1 MALWYTGAYIQL
13 CGFVDFDM
21 AGDIDSRKSTT
32 GYVFTLGGA
41 AISWVSRLQKII
53 ALSTTEAE
61 YGAAIE
67 ACKEMTWLRSLLNEL
82 EHKQVDCRLQSDS
95 QSAIHLANNS
105 AFHSRTKHIDIRYHF
120 IRTMLEEGSF
130 KLEKIHTNKNPADML
145 TKSLPKE
152 KLEFCSAS
160 LGLAT

>member
-1 MALWYTGAYIQL
+1 
-13 CGFVDFDM
+13 M

-32 GYVFTLGGA
+32 CYMFTLGGA
-41 AISWVSRLQKII
+41 AIFWVPRLQKNI

-61 YGAAIE
+61 YVAAVK

-95 QSAIHLANNS
+95 QSAIHLAKNS
-105 AFHSRTKHIDIRYHF
+105 TFHSRTKHIDIRYHF

-145 TKSLPKE
+145 TKSVPRE

-160 LGLAT
+160 LGLAN